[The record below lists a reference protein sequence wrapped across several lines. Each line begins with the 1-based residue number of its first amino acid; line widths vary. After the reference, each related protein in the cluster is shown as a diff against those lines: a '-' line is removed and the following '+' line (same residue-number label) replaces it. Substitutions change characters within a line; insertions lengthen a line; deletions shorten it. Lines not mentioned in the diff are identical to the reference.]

1 MQANALQTNVGPLA
15 HFSDQVFAYLPTL
28 AAGLAVLAL
37 GIAAGWLAKH
47 VVVRAMVWLRLD
59 RLGGRTGW
67 RAAFGKGD
75 VRAAMYDLVGNVV
88 MVGLVLLF
96 LENAF
101 QIWGLTVL
109 SRLIDRSVVF
119 LPNLALVALIVAVGL
134 LVSNVVGG
142 RVTNA
147 LEDEGFDKARLFGKV
162 VKGVLQAVV
171 GALAVW
177 QLGFARE
184 IVLGAF
190 YISFGAIGVAF
201 ALAVG
206 VGAARAIQN
215 ALDRVMTREKGGSEE
230 Q

>member
-1 MQANALQTNVGPLA
+1 MQANTGPLA
-15 HFSDQVFAYLPTL
+15 HFSDQVFAYMPTL
-28 AAGLAVLAL
+28 AAGLAVVAVGLV
-37 GIAAGWLAKH
+37 AGWLLKN

-59 RLGGRTGW
+59 RMGGRTGW

-75 VRAAMYDLVGNVV
+75 VRAAMYDLVGNVA
-88 MVGLVLLF
+88 MIGLILVF
-96 LENAF
+96 LDNAL

-109 SRLIDRSVVF
+109 SGLLDRSVLF

-142 RVTNA
+142 RVANA
-147 LEDEGFDKARLFGKV
+147 LEDEGIARAGLLGKI

-190 YISFGAIGVAF
+190 YISFGAIGIAF

-206 VGAARAIQN
+206 IGAARAIQHG
-215 ALDRVMTREKGGSEE
+215 LERVVDRREE
-230 Q
+230 QEISKEKQAE